1 MFLLNRLFLAAC
13 ACFLLTNCQ
22 LINTALRL
30 APLLM
35 MAEERGSS
43 AVESR
48 AREVE
53 NKGVHQTRQ
62 ERLVEHSRYALRR

>member
-1 MFLLNRLFLAAC
+1 MFLINRLFLAAC

-35 MAEERGSS
+35 MAEEQGGST
-43 AVESR
+43 VELR
-48 AREVE
+48 AQEVE
-53 NKGVHQTRQ
+53 NKGMLQSRQ
-62 ERLVEHSRYALRR
+62 ERAMERSGYALRR